1 MKIQPILTLVLLCAM
16 APTSQAALTV
26 IDFGENNLA
35 MPIPDYQSSGIQ
47 RTVTLSGLE
56 SQAPYLVTVS
66 LKISATGY
74 GAYNGDFYA
83 YLRHVS
89 ADGMQSQYAVLLNRV
104 GRTADNPSGYDGNGL
119 EVTLAD
125 DATTDIH
132 LYATSGGLVGSYLTG
147 TFQPDGRTSDPNT
160 VLGSDSRTAMLNNLG
175 TMDPN
180 GSWTL
185 FVADMERGGTAILAK
200 WGITLTPVP
209 EPNTISLLYMGL
221 GALALYRRRCR

>member
-1 MKIQPILTLVLLCAM
+1 MTIQPILALVLLCAM
-16 APTSQAALTV
+16 APTSQAALTL
-26 IDFGENNLA
+26 IEFGENNLA

-56 SQAPYLVTVS
+56 SQAPYLVAVS

-125 DATTDIH
+125 DATADIH

-147 TFQPDGRTSDPNT
+147 TYQPDGRTSDPNT

-221 GALALYRRRCR
+221 GALALYRRRRR

>member
-1 MKIQPILTLVLLCAM
+1 MTIQPILALVLLCAM
-16 APTSQAALTV
+16 APTSQAALTL
-26 IDFGENNLA
+26 IEFGENNLA

-66 LKISATGY
+66 LKISPTGY

-89 ADGMQSQYAVLLNRV
+89 EDGLQSQYAVLLNRV
-104 GRTADNPSGYDGNGL
+104 GRTADNPSGDDGNGL

-125 DATTDIH
+125 DATADIH
-132 LYATSGGLVGSYLTG
+132 LYGTSGGLVGSYLTG
-147 TFQPDGRTSDPNT
+147 TYQPDGRTADPNT

-175 TMDPN
+175 TMNPN
-180 GSWTL
+180 GSWTF
-185 FVADMERGGTAILAK
+185 FVADMERGGTALLAK
-200 WGITLTPVP
+200 WEVTLTPTP
-209 EPNTISLLYMGL
+209 EPTAISLLYMGL
-221 GALALYRRRCR
+221 GALALYRRRRR

>member
-1 MKIQPILTLVLLCAM
+1 MTIQPILALVLLCAM
-16 APTSQAALTV
+16 APTSQAALTL
-26 IDFGENNLA
+26 IEFGENNLA

-66 LKISATGY
+66 LKISPTGY

-89 ADGMQSQYAVLLNRV
+89 EDGLQSQYAVLLNRA
-104 GRTADNPSGYDGNGL
+104 GRTADNLSGDDGSGL

-132 LYATSGGLVGSYLTG
+132 LYGTSGGLVGSYLTG
-147 TFQPDGRTSDPNT
+147 TYQPDGRTADPNT

-175 TMDPN
+175 TMNPN
-180 GSWTL
+180 GSWTF
-185 FVADMERGGTAILAK
+185 FVADMERGGTALLAK
-200 WGITLTPVP
+200 WEVTLTPTP
-209 EPNTISLLYMGL
+209 EPTAISLLYMGL
-221 GALALYRRRCR
+221 GALALYRRRRR

>member
-1 MKIQPILTLVLLCAM
+1 MTIQPILALVLLCAM
-16 APTSQAALTV
+16 APTSQAALTL
-26 IDFGENNLA
+26 IEFGENNLA

-132 LYATSGGLVGSYLTG
+132 LYGTSGGLVGSYLTG
-147 TFQPDGRTSDPNT
+147 AYQPDGRTSDPNT

-185 FVADMERGGTAILAK
+185 FVADMERGGTALLAK

-221 GALALYRRRCR
+221 GALALYRRRRR

>member
-1 MKIQPILTLVLLCAM
+1 MTIQPILALVLLCAM
-16 APTSQAALTV
+16 APTSQAALTL
-26 IDFGENNLA
+26 IEFGENNLA

-66 LKISATGY
+66 LKISPTGY

-89 ADGMQSQYAVLLNRV
+89 ADGLQSQYAVLLNRA
-104 GRTADNPSGYDGNGL
+104 GRTADNLSGDDGSGL

-132 LYATSGGLVGSYLTG
+132 LYGTSGGLVGSYLTG
-147 TFQPDGRTSDPNT
+147 TYQPDGRTADPNT

-175 TMDPN
+175 TMNPN
-180 GSWTL
+180 GSWTF
-185 FVADMERGGTAILAK
+185 FVADMERGGTALLAK
-200 WGITLTPVP
+200 WEVTLTPTP
-209 EPNTISLLYMGL
+209 EPTAISLLYMGL
-221 GALALYRRRCR
+221 GALALYRRRRR

>member
-1 MKIQPILTLVLLCAM
+1 MKIQPFLALVLLCAM

-26 IDFGENNLA
+26 IDFGEDNLA

-66 LKISATGY
+66 LKISPTGF

-89 ADGMQSQYAVLLNRV
+89 TDGLQSQYAVLLNRV
-104 GRTADNPSGYDGNGL
+104 GRTADNPSGYDGSGL

-125 DATTDIH
+125 DASTDIH
-132 LYATSGGLVGSYLTG
+132 LYGTSGGLVGSYLTG
-147 TFQPDGRTSDPNT
+147 TYQPDGRTADPDT

-175 TMDPN
+175 IMDPN
-180 GSWTL
+180 GKWTL
-185 FVADMERGGTAILAK
+185 FVADMERGATGLLAN
-200 WGITLTPVP
+200 WTVTLTPVP
-209 EPNTISLLYMGL
+209 EPTSISLLYMGL
-221 GALALYRRRCR
+221 GALALYRRRRR

>member
-1 MKIQPILTLVLLCAM
+1 MTIQPILALVLLCAM
-16 APTSQAALTV
+16 APTSQAALTL
-26 IDFGENNLA
+26 IEFGENNLA

-147 TFQPDGRTSDPNT
+147 TYQPDGRTSDPNT

-185 FVADMERGGTAILAK
+185 FVADMERGGAAILAK

-221 GALALYRRRCR
+221 GALALYRRRRR

>member
-1 MKIQPILTLVLLCAM
+1 MTIQPILALVLLCAM
-16 APTSQAALTV
+16 APTSQAALTL
-26 IDFGENNLA
+26 IEFGENNLA

-147 TFQPDGRTSDPNT
+147 TYQPDGRTSDPNT

-221 GALALYRRRCR
+221 GALALYRRRRR